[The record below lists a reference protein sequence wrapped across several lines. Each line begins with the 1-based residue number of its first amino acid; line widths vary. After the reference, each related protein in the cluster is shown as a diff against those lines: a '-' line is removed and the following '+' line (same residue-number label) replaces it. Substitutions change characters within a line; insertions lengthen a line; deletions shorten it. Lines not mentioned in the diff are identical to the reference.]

1 MGTREIHKTQLLILR
16 TLRHS
21 SEARYTD
28 LMKPTG
34 MDSDVFKFH
43 LRKLVSLGYV
53 TKNDDSLYKLTAT
66 GKEFSNNLS
75 RVEPTVQKQ
84 PKLSVIIVARRA
96 AKSQDE
102 YLVQKRLREPFFG
115 HWSFI
120 SGPVQ
125 WGESFED
132 AAGRELLKQA
142 GLRAKFEVNGFY
154 RKTDYLE
161 TSNDLLEDK
170 LFAVVEARDI
180 EGDISNAWSKGENTW
195 MDMSE
200 YTKQDKYFDSTLDF
214 ISMIRDSKPYISQNA
229 TYCTQEY

>member
-21 SEARYTD
+21 FEARYTD

-96 AKSQDE
+96 AKSQD
-102 YLVQKRLREPFFG
+102 
-115 HWSFI
+115 
-120 SGPVQ
+120 
-125 WGESFED
+125 

-170 LFAVVEARDI
+170 LFAVVEARYI